1 MESDSLAPFQKVHI
15 DLTGPHRRSAGRH
28 VYLLTGICWLYQVP
42 RCGSSQRQECTYCGE
57 CITET
62 WLSDLWC
69 GGTPSPRQWN
79 WVCKL
84 DFSAPIQNDGDSGSQ
99 KHRLSPRSELSDRT
113 HSPNTQCCIHKK
125 TIKEHQRDWHEQA
138 KYVCFAYNTAKHSST
153 TSSRSTQSSCESPRL
168 ELICFWINRS
178 RFIKIPISMPKQSE
192 KESKEPTE
200 LSVNSW
206 KLLLIEQKDARIQRI
221 REVRFKLN
229 SYVWFYCPKL
239 QAGRGRKF
247 RKLTDGPYRIIRIL
261 NDVNY
266 VIQNHPGKSTTNCH
280 VDRLL
285 KYEGETP
292 RAWLKFDIGN
302 AKEQVAAEPV
312 PRAFSGTTGT
322 IDLRQVRPIVKRG
335 QHRSRWPVRPNQ
347 AWGSKG

>member
-1 MESDSLAPFQKVHI
+1 MESTKEFGDHQWSDTSELWNSCKSDLAQTDPGSWIIEETISCIGSMVIRHLAISEFRKQLRNSNTMPAGQGGEDTWNSLYVGATLVADIERGRHAPEVPWKMESDSLAPFQKVHI

-153 TSSRSTQSSCESPRL
+153 TSSPFYSVFLRE
-168 ELICFWINRS
+168 
-178 RFIKIPISMPKQSE
+178 PKVRIDLFLDQSE
-192 KESKEPTE
+192 PVYQDSDKYAETVRE
-200 LSVNSW
+200 
-206 KLLLIEQKDARIQRI
+206 RMQR
-221 REVRFKLN
+221 
-229 SYVWFYCPKL
+229 
-239 QAGRGRKF
+239 A
-247 RKLTDGPYRIIRIL
+247 YRIVSEQL
-261 NDVNY
+261 
-266 VIQNHPGKSTTNCH
+266 KATF
-280 VDRLL
+280 DR
-285 KYEGETP
+285 
-292 RAWLKFDIGN
+292 
-302 AKEQVAAEPV
+302 AK
-312 PRAFSGTTGT
+312 R
-322 IDLRQVRPIVKRG
+322 R
-335 QHRSRWPVRPNQ
+335 
-347 AWGSKG
+347 